1 MPAASFGDVEVVVHT
16 IAQTAVAN
24 EKYFGDLD
32 AVVGDGDFGYSMA
45 RGFELVLQDWDSF
58 DRADIGTFLK
68 KIAVV
73 ITSRIGGTSGPIWG
87 TAFLR
92 AGTTAGA
99 VSELPPEQIV
109 AMLNAAIA
117 GIKARVRSDVGD
129 KTLLDALVPTV
140 TTIEEQI
147 GLGHGGAQT
156 LRAAAGTARERA
168 EATRPMQAMRGRASY
183 TGERSIGTLDA
194 GAVAVAV
201 MFEALAD
208 RWQDG
213 PAGSQI
219 PDLSELSELSEG
231 TADEEV
237 R

>member
-1 MPAASFGDVEVVVHT
+1 MPAATFGDVEAVVLT

-32 AVVGDGDFGYSMA
+32 AVVGDGDFGYFMA

-117 GIKARVRSDVGD
+117 GIKARGRSDVGD

-208 RWQDG
+208 RWRDG

-219 PDLSELSELSEG
+219 PEG